1 MLQLVA
7 QLLIDTGGQVQASVT
22 LYYCK
27 HAGWSRA
34 VHRIRATIIVA
45 VRRTG
50 FPTASHRLQ

>member
-1 MLQLVA
+1 MLQLVVA
-7 QLLIDTGGQVQASVT
+7 LLIDTGGRVQASMA
-22 LYYCK
+22 LHYCK

-34 VHRIRATIIVA
+34 FRRIRATIIVA